1 MYVLAVKRKSIR
13 LAPVL
18 VAAGVIG
25 LVCLLDLARF
35 DLFEKFENI
44 TYDLRVRTAA
54 RLSPTIATNL
64 GFVAISDDS
73 IARINHGLLGSRFGL
88 YWPRKIYGWL
98 VRELSAEGAGAEAF
112 DILFGE
118 LRPDHGG
125 VLMADGV
132 TVVESDKYF
141 ADQVKKA
148 GNVILAADRGSV
160 PPDLFRTNAMALGD
174 ISADKDS
181 DGILRRARAFR
192 VYRKW
197 HPAFQQVEDDPGYG
211 VDLRRARVEP
221 RQIILPRAEGDP
233 IRIPLNE
240 QGRFDLLDFS
250 DKIPAGM
257 ARFQKPF
264 TEERIWHMGIVLAAQ
279 ALKLDLAGARVDL
292 KHGRIMLRA
301 ANGVVRTIPVDA
313 EGYFYINWCMR
324 AHDPHLTE
332 APIEELLLQD
342 MARKEGKTNGLTAVW
357 RNKLVVIGSSATG
370 NDLTDR
376 GATPLEKDTL
386 LVSKHWNVAN
396 SILTGQFVR
405 RSPLPL
411 ELLLIGLLGAMAAFL
426 TAKFRVLTA
435 SSLVLAGI
443 AGYVIAAFVAYARWR
458 YWLPMILPVGG
469 GFLVTH
475 GAMLA
480 YLVIFEQAEQRR
492 VKSVFDKMVSPDV
505 VNELLKL
512 EKLSVDGA
520 SRNVTIFFSDIRG
533 FTEMTDVNR
542 ETAEAH
548 IKKHH
553 LTGRAAEACF
563 EEQAR
568 ETLATVNLYL
578 TTIAE
583 TVILHNGT
591 IDKFIGDCVM
601 AFWGAPIGNQK
612 HALSCVR
619 AAIDVQR
626 AIHRLNQE
634 RETENQRRERENAK
648 LAAAGQ
654 PVLPLLP
661 VLYVGTGVNTGVV
674 TAGLMGW
681 AEQRLNYTVFGREVN
696 VASRLEGV
704 SGRGRII
711 ISEATLAEII
721 QDDPTLA
728 LSCVRLPP
736 VKVKGITNPVTI
748 FEAPWQERPVP
759 TTPPD
764 GSVTE
769 TASLDAPADPV
780 A

>member
-1 MYVLAVKRKSIR
+1 
-13 LAPVL
+13 
-18 VAAGVIG
+18 
-25 LVCLLDLARF
+25 
-35 DLFEKFENI
+35 
-44 TYDLRVRTAA
+44 
-54 RLSPTIATNL
+54 
-64 GFVAISDDS
+64 
-73 IARINHGLLGSRFGL
+73 
-88 YWPRKIYGWL
+88 
-98 VRELSAEGAGAEAF
+98 
-112 DILFGE
+112 
-118 LRPDHGG
+118 
-125 VLMADGV
+125 
-132 TVVESDKYF
+132 
-141 ADQVKKA
+141 
-148 GNVILAADRGSV
+148 V

-174 ISADKDS
+174 ISAEKDS

-192 VYRKW
+192 IYRKW

-211 VDLRRARVEP
+211 VDLRRARIEP
-221 RQIILPRAEGDP
+221 RQIILPRSEGDP
-233 IRIPLNE
+233 IRIPLDE

-250 DKIPAGM
+250 DKVPAGM
-257 ARFQKPF
+257 ARRQKPF

-279 ALKLDLAGARVDL
+279 ALKLDLPGARVDL
-292 KHGRIMLRA
+292 KRGRITLRGA
-301 ANGVVRTIPVDA
+301 DGVERTIPVDA

-342 MARKEGKTNGLTAVW
+342 LARTEGKTNGLNAAW

-386 LVSKHWNVAN
+386 MVSKHWNVAN

-405 RSPLPL
+405 RSPMPV
-411 ELLLIGLLGAMAAFL
+411 ELLLIGVLGALAALL

-443 AGYVIAAFVAYARWR
+443 AAYVAAAFIMYVRFR
-458 YWLPMILPVGG
+458 FWLPMILPVGG

-542 ETAEAH
+542 ERAEAW
-548 IKKHH
+548 IKEHR

-601 AFWGAPIGNQK
+601 AFWGAPIANQK
-612 HALSCVR
+612 HALACVR

-634 RETENQRRERENAK
+634 REAENRRRKLENVK
-648 LAAAGQ
+648 LATAGQ

-661 VLYVGTGVNTGVV
+661 VLHVGTGINTGVV

-696 VASRLEGV
+696 LASRLEGV

-711 ISEATLAEII
+711 ISETTLAEII

-736 VKVKGITNPVTI
+736 VKVNGIANPVAI
-748 FEAPWQERPVP
+748 FEAPWQEEPVP
-759 TTPPD
+759 TAVPETVTP
-764 GSVTE
+764 
-769 TASLDAPADPV
+769 A
-780 A
+780 

>member
-1 MYVLAVKRKSIR
+1 VKLKTTR

-35 DLFEKFENI
+35 DLLEKFENI
-44 TYDLRVRTAA
+44 TYDLRVRAAA
-54 RLSPTIATNL
+54 RFSPTIATNL

-98 VRELSAEGAGAEAF
+98 TRELSAQGASAEAF
-112 DILFGE
+112 DILFAE

-125 VLMADGV
+125 VLLSDGV

-141 ADQVKKA
+141 AQQIKRA
-148 GNVILAADRGSV
+148 GNVILAADQGSV
-160 PPDLFRTNAMALGD
+160 PPELFRTSAMALGD

-192 VYRKW
+192 IYRKW
-197 HPAFQQVEDDPGYG
+197 QPAFQQVEDDPGYG
-211 VDLRRARVEP
+211 VDLRRARIEA
-221 RQIILPRAEGDP
+221 RQIILPRSEGDP
-233 IRIPLNE
+233 IHIPLDE

-250 DKIPAGM
+250 DKVPPGM
-257 ARFQKPF
+257 TRFQKPF
-264 TEERIWHMGIVLAAQ
+264 VEERIWHMGIVLAAQ
-279 ALKLDLAGARVDL
+279 ALKLDLAGAGVDL
-292 KHGRIMLRA
+292 NHGRITLRG
-301 ANGVVRTIPVDA
+301 ANGVERVIPVDA
-313 EGYFYINWCMR
+313 EGYFYINWR
-324 AHDPHLTE
+324 LTAHDPRLTE

-342 MARKEGKTNGLTAVW
+342 VARSEGKTNELKTVW
-357 RNKLVVIGSSATG
+357 RDKLVVIGSSATG

-405 RSPLPL
+405 RSPMPV
-411 ELLLIGLLGAMAAFL
+411 ELLLIAALGAMAAFL

-435 SSLVLAGI
+435 SSLVFAGI
-443 AGYVIAAFVAYARWR
+443 VGYIAAAFAIYIKVR
-458 YWLPMILPVGG
+458 YWAPVILPVGG

-480 YLVIFEQAEQRR
+480 YLVIFEQAEQRH

-542 ETAEAH
+542 EKAEAW
-548 IKKHH
+548 IKEHK
-553 LTGRAAEACF
+553 LTGRAAEARF

-601 AFWGAPIGNQK
+601 AFWGAPMANNR
-612 HALSCVR
+612 HALFCVR

-634 RETENQRRERENAK
+634 REAENLRRERENVK
-648 LAAAGQ
+648 LAEAGQ

-661 VLYVGTGVNTGVV
+661 ILYVGTGINTGVV

-696 VASRLEGV
+696 LASRLEGV

-711 ISEATLAEII
+711 ISETTLAEII
-721 QDDPTLA
+721 QDDPNLA
-728 LSCVRLPP
+728 LSCARLPP
-736 VKVKGITNPVTI
+736 VKVKGIANPVTI
-748 FEAPWQERPVP
+748 FEVPWQEQTIPA
-759 TTPPD
+759 TPPNKA
-764 GSVTE
+764 VTQ
-769 TASLDAPADPV
+769 TASRDAPADPV